1 MKVAFTLDG
10 DIRYARFLAY
20 AIEHGINVVNCLKPR
35 RDRENNGFFIDW
47 IYHFAYCKPLDMLRR
62 DGYYITNN
70 VDFSYNNEGECT
82 LSVMID
88 YERIYN

>member
-1 MKVAFTLDG
+1 MKVAFTSDG
-10 DIRYARFLAY
+10 EIRYA
-20 AIEHGINVVNCLKPR
+20 
-35 RDRENNGFFIDW
+35 
-47 IYHFAYCKPLDMLRR
+47 FAYCKPLDMLRR

>member
-1 MKVAFTLDG
+1 MKVAFTSDG
-10 DIRYARFLAY
+10 EIRYARFLVY
-20 AIEHGINVVNCLKPR
+20 AIEHGINV
-35 RDRENNGFFIDW
+35 
-47 IYHFAYCKPLDMLRR
+47 A
-62 DGYYITNN
+62 NN